1 MERHSGFSEISADE
15 RFMRA
20 ALEEARAAL
29 AEDEIPIGAVVV
41 CKGRVIGRGHNMVE
55 RLADPTAH
63 AEMIAL
69 TAATNALGGKY
80 LSDCRLYVT
89 VEPCP
94 MCAAALGWAQ
104 LGSLVYGAPDPKR
117 GYSLFTPGLLHPRT
131 EVSSGV
137 LQDECSSLVKEFFK
151 ARR

>member
-1 MERHSGFSEISADE
+1 
-15 RFMRA
+15 MRA

-69 TAATNALGGKY
+69 TAATNA
-80 LSDCRLYVT
+80 
-89 VEPCP
+89 
-94 MCAAALGWAQ
+94 
-104 LGSLVYGAPDPKR
+104 
-117 GYSLFTPGLLHPRT
+117 
-131 EVSSGV
+131 
-137 LQDECSSLVKEFFK
+137 
-151 ARR
+151 

>member
-137 LQDECSSLVKEFFK
+137 LQDECGSLVKEFFK

>member
-1 MERHSGFSEISADE
+1 MERHSGFYEISADE

-137 LQDECSSLVKEFFK
+137 LQDECGSLVKEFFK

>member
-1 MERHSGFSEISADE
+1 MERHSGFSEIGTDE

-137 LQDECSSLVKEFFK
+137 LQDECSSLVTEFFK